1 MIRLRRV
8 PLAAALVASLL
19 LTSGARAATVTGS
32 YEGLITADSGLG
44 LLGQTLRVDFSYDDS
59 VAGTASGSSFL
70 YENFLESL
78 VVVIG
83 ANAWTYDV
91 VNGGE
96 FLFLNDDDV
105 ISFVIGVEDRINLFA
120 DFFSGPD
127 LGTGPVNPASFS
139 FSLFL
144 SDNVPDG
151 SPDGLGA
158 DDVLPSS
165 APVPELF
172 SRSPDGDANTMSF
185 SWSVGNPEVGGEF
198 FVISTSDVVTVPEP
212 AALGLV
218 ATSLLVL
225 SLLRRRRPS

>member
-19 LTSGARAATVTGS
+19 LTTGAQAATVTGS
-32 YEGLITADSGLG
+32 YAGLIAADSGLG

-59 VAGTASGSSFL
+59 VAGTASGSGFL

-91 VNGGE
+91 VNGAE
-96 FLFLNDDDV
+96 SLFLNNDDV

-120 DFFSGPD
+120 DSFSGPD
-127 LGTGPVNPASFS
+127 LGTGTVNPASFS
-139 FSLFL
+139 FSLSL
-144 SDNVPDG
+144 SDNVPAG
-151 SPDGLGA
+151 SPDGLSA

-165 APVPELF
+165 APLPELF
-172 SRSPDGDANTMSF
+172 SLSPAGDAHNMSF
-185 SWSVGNPEVGGEF
+185 SWFVGDPELGGES
-198 FVISTSDVVTVPEP
+198 FVISTSDVTTVPEP
-212 AALGLV
+212 ATIWLL

-225 SLLRRRRPS
+225 PLLKRRRPS